1 MVSIA
6 CWVIEVAKA
15 AVPQMNPVPSSET
28 QPVSEEL
35 ATVAA
40 VRLIEL
46 PRYSRDDGEVV
57 VAQVAAQVAF
67 PIARVFTVT
76 APLDALRGEHAHIR
90 CTQFMLCVHGAVEIV
105 CDDGREKSTFH
116 LNRNNLALCV
126 PPAIWNNIFF
136 RHDESVVMVL
146 CDRPFEEDDYLRD
159 YSEFLAFRKGNS

>member
-1 MVSIA
+1 MIGKITPISEASHASSPPVKGRLSSIA
-6 CWVIEVAKA
+6 RI
-15 AVPQMNPVPSSET
+15 
-28 QPVSEEL
+28 
-35 ATVAA
+35 
-40 VRLIEL
+40 RLIEL
-46 PRYSRDDGEVV
+46 PCHSRDDGEVV

-105 CDDGREKSTFH
+105 CDDGHEKRTFH

-136 RHDESVVMVL
+136 RHDRSVVMVL

-159 YSEFLAFRKGNS
+159 YSKFLAFRKANS

>member
-1 MVSIA
+1 MHESEKIR
-6 CWVIEVAKA
+6 
-15 AVPQMNPVPSSET
+15 PSMPSLRD
-28 QPVSEEL
+28 VG
-35 ATVAA
+35 A

-57 VAQVAAQVAF
+57 VAQVAAHIAF
-67 PIARVFTVT
+67 PITRVFTVT

-105 CDDGREKSTFH
+105 CDDGRQKRTFH

-136 RHDESVVMVL
+136 RHDKSVVMVL

-159 YSEFLAFRKGNS
+159 YSKFLAFRKANS